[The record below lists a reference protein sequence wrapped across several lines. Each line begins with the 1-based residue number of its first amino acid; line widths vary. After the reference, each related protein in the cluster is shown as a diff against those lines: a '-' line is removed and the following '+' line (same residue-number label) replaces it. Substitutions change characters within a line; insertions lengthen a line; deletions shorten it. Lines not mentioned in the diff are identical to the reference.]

1 MKILAKKPTTTAA
14 ILRRRIALALDD
26 ALIST
31 QPTPTVRP
39 HQLFKLNT
47 HVAASM
53 DELVELIART
63 VELPIVLPV
72 EIPVAF
78 RGPHEDNVPF

>member
-1 MKILAKKPTTTAA
+1 MKTLAKPATTTADL
-14 ILRRRIALALDD
+14 LRRRIAFVLDY
-26 ALIST
+26 ALIAGRTERGELS
-31 QPTPTVRP
+31 
-39 HQLFKLNT
+39 FT
-47 HVAASM
+47 HNKNVARDM